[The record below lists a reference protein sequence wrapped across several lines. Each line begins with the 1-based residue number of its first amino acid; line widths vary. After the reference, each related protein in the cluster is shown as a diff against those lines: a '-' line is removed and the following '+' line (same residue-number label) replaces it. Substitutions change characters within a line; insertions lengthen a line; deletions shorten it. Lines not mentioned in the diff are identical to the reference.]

1 MTVLRVEWPDGL
13 DFTAM
18 EAVTNAIEHDH
29 PGCKVTTGEGLAMA
43 KPEIVATLVA
53 LDVLL
58 LVSRTSP
65 HAITTDPELE
75 ASLAVIEGLRNK
87 IREVLR

>member
-1 MTVLRVEWPDGL
+1 MTVLTVEWPDGL

-29 PGCKVTTGEGLAMA
+29 PGCKVTTVHDLALA
-43 KPEIVATLVA
+43 RHEIVATLVA

-65 HAITTDPELE
+65 HAIAADPELE